1 MNDSFKNKNVLVSG
15 AGKGIGKEIVLSFAR
30 SGADVVFFDKDKE
43 KVASVKEEIQK
54 VRDGNKL
61 YAEVFDITKI
71 NKIEEFLKRVKTEI
85 GDIDILINNVGVGL
99 VRRFQH
105 TKEADFDFVFST
117 GLKGPFFLTQK
128 VTEKM
133 REGGNVIFIT
143 SIHAKHPSLDP
154 TYDTSK
160 AAINNLVLNLS
171 LELAHR
177 QIRVNAI
184 APGHIDIETENKPR
198 KQSDV
203 PLGKKAGLPQDIA
216 NASLF
221 LADQTKA
228 SYITGV
234 VLPVTGG
241 LHIPI
246 AKDLKF

>member
-1 MNDSFKNKNVLVSG
+1 MSELFKNKNVLVSG
-15 AGKGIGKEIVLSFAR
+15 AGKGIGKEIALAFAK

-43 KVASVKEEIQK
+43 KVKAVAAEIKK
-54 VRDGNKL
+54 VHNGKKL
-61 YAEVFDITKI
+61 LAEAFDITKI
-71 NKIEEFLKRVKTEI
+71 NKIDGFIKKVKDEI
-85 GDIDILINNVGVGL
+85 GNIDILINNIGVGL
-99 VRRFQH
+99 VRRFPH

-133 REGGNVIFIT
+133 KEGGNVIFIT

-160 AAINNLVLNLS
+160 AAINNLVVNLA
-171 LELAHR
+171 LELAKR
-177 QIRVNAI
+177 KIRVNAI
-184 APGHIDIETENKPR
+184 APGHIDVETDNNPR
-198 KQSDV
+198 RQSDV
-203 PLGKKAGLPQDIA
+203 PLGKKAGLPQDIS
-216 NASLF
+216 NACLF
-221 LADQTKA
+221 LADDSKA

-246 AKDLKF
+246 AKDLKI

>member
-1 MNDSFKNKNVLVSG
+1 MEQIFKNKNILISG
-15 AGKGIGKEIVLSFAR
+15 AGKGIGKEIAIAFAK

-43 KVASVKEEIQK
+43 KVTEVLEEIK
-54 VRDGNKL
+54 KIHTGKKL
-61 YAEVFDITKI
+61 LAEVFDITRI
-71 NKIEEFLKRVKTEI
+71 NKIDSFLKKVKAEI
-85 GDIDILINNVGVGL
+85 GNIDILVNNVGVGL
-99 VRRFQH
+99 VRKFPH

-154 TYDTSK
+154 TYDSSK
-160 AAINNLVLNLS
+160 AAINNLVMNLA
-171 LELAHR
+171 LELAKR
-177 QIRVNAI
+177 KIRVNAI
-184 APGHIDIETENKPR
+184 APGHIDVEAEKKPR
-198 KQSDV
+198 RQGDV

-216 NASLF
+216 NACLF
-221 LADQTKA
+221 LADHKKA
-228 SYITGV
+228 RYIIGA

-246 AKDLKF
+246 AKDIKF